1 MGNETVSLHLLQR
14 PQRGKNIHFFFIVR
28 ILAQGIE
35 LQVDLLIFESQNSSF
50 QNAEMNLDNPLSNY
64 TLYSFMLSLS
74 PEILLNAVVCAVFTK
89 AERERESLIYL
100 IET

>member
-1 MGNETVSLHLLQR
+1 MKLFLYIYCKDPSKEKKIYIS
-14 PQRGKNIHFFFIVR
+14 FFIVR

-64 TLYSFMLSLS
+64 TFYSFMLLLS
-74 PEILLNAVVCAVFTK
+74 TEIFLNLVVCAVFTK
-89 AERERESLIYL
+89 AERESLIYL